1 MKKILLETSF
11 SKIYM
16 IVMII
21 ITLLIL
27 GGYFSYAMFTV
38 TKEKE
43 NAISIVTGNLTYE
56 LLVDDKETNTL
67 TVPANSRQDFIV
79 TLNNP
84 NNRISRFNFYY
95 LGSLPEGVDIGYI
108 EKDEFNVPPTETG
121 INLEKVDTTGSS
133 NTYIVRVAN
142 TTESEISIELG
153 VSVGLDYN
161 DLELPDDGH
170 LLRKIT
176 STGTVKEVIEDDIMN
191 RLNYEDEEQ
200 TFVTGSNPY
209 NYIWY
214 SGKLWRVVSIDPN
227 DNSVKLVTQWN
238 ISAIP
243 YDNDSSA
250 FAGSYMEMWL
260 NDTTVDGFLGNLREP
275 EKFIVTDAVWNAT
288 MDNRELGSI
297 TIPNETTIVSNA
309 VGLLNTY
316 EYQSSNDGGR
326 TGYLNNGLHW
336 WTLTPYSDSNV
347 CYISASGSIGNQ
359 VPTFVRNNGGGIRP
373 SINLK
378 KEVKIV
384 DGDGSEE
391 NPYRLEGDNDTN
403 LSGTLLNTRYSGEYI
418 TFGTG
423 ENNLYRIV
431 SHETLGLTKITS
443 VEPLKENGAFKA
455 IVFDSNRSTNYS
467 LATTMGIFLNGE
479 YLTDYIGEGY
489 SNMIEDNTTWYL
501 GIVSTNASYK
511 SAKYTNITDNVLT
524 SNTTTAKVG
533 LLRYG
538 ELMTGQ
544 FERGLGIVNLSYT
557 GLTQLYKTLTPF
569 NGNWYLY
576 GIGAYTDVL
585 QNAHVDASGIKPALN
600 LKQNV
605 IITSGDGTK
614 NNPFNIELS
623 N

>member
-16 IVMII
+16 IIMVI

-56 LLVDDKETNTL
+56 LEVEDNETNTL
-67 TVPANSRQDFIV
+67 TVSANSRKDFIV
-79 TLNNP
+79 TLTNP
-84 NNRISRFNFYY
+84 NNRIGRFNFYY
-95 LGSLPEGVDIGYI
+95 EGSLPDGVDIGYI
-108 EKDEFNVPPTETG
+108 EKDEYNVPPTEEG

-161 DLELPDDGH
+161 DLELPENGH

-191 RLNYEDEEQ
+191 RLNYEDTEQ

-214 SGKLWRVVSIDPN
+214 SGKLWRVVSIDTS

-275 EKFIVTDAVWNAT
+275 EKFIKMDSKWNASQ
-288 MDNRELGSI
+288 MSDASKPPSEEGGG
-297 TIPNETTIVSNA
+297 TIVEDP
-309 VGLLNTY
+309 VGLLNVY
-316 EYQSSNDGGR
+316 EYQTSYIGSSAGK
-326 TGYLNNGLHW
+326 GYLNNGLVW
-336 WTLTPYSDSNV
+336 WTLTSYDQFNIWRCIITGTFDRYEGYNV
-347 CYISASGSIGNQ
+347 AN
-359 VPTFVRNNGGGIRP
+359 GIRP

-378 KEVKIV
+378 PEIKIV
-384 DGDGSEE
+384 SGSGTEE
-391 NPYRLEGDNDTN
+391 DPYRLMGDNDNN
-403 LSGTLLNTRYSGEYI
+403 LSGTLLNKRYSGEYI
-418 TFGTG
+418 SFGTG

-431 SHETLGLTKITS
+431 SHETEGLTKITS
-443 VEPLKENGAFKA
+443 AEPLKEKSAFKT
-455 IVFDSNRSTNYS
+455 ISFGDTLYYSSTNS
-467 LATTMGIFLNGE
+467 IGSFLNGK
-479 YLTDYIGEGY
+479 YLTSGSYLTSEQE
-489 SNMIEDNTTWYL
+489 SMIEDDTTWYL
-501 GIVSTNASYK
+501 GTVGSIASYRL
-511 SAKYTNITDNVLT
+511 AKYIDINMSSLT
-524 SNTTTAKVG
+524 SNTTRATVG
-533 LLRYG
+533 LLRLG
-538 ELMTGQ
+538 ELMAGQ
-544 FERGLGIVNLSYT
+544 FNRYENNASYW
-557 GLTQLYKTLTPF
+557 TLT
-569 NGNWYLY
+569 
-576 GIGAYTDVL
+576 L
-585 QNAHVDASGIKPALN
+585 QNSSSIRNVKNISTSSESNTTNKFSIKPSLN
-600 LKQNV
+600 LKSNV
-605 IITSGDGTK
+605 IITSGDGTLQ
-614 NNPFNIELS
+614 NPFTLALE
-623 N
+623 

>member
-38 TKEKE
+38 SKEKS

-67 TVPANSRQDFIV
+67 TVPSNSRKDFIV
-79 TLNNP
+79 TLTNP
-84 NNRISRFNFYY
+84 NNRVARFNFYY
-95 LGSLPEGVDIGYI
+95 VGDLPDGVDIGYI
-108 EKDEFNVPPTETG
+108 EKDEFNVPPTEAG
-121 INLEKVDTTGSS
+121 VNLEKVSTAGSS

-191 RLNYEDEEQ
+191 RLNYEDSEQ

-214 SGKLWRVVSIDPN
+214 SGKLWRAVSIDTS

-238 ISAIP
+238 ISTIS
-243 YDNDSSA
+243 YDNNSTNFED
-250 FAGSYMEMWL
+250 SYMESWL

-275 EKFIVTDAVWNAT
+275 DKFIKMDSKWNAS
-288 MDNRELGSI
+288 MVSDGKLPSEEEGG
-297 TIPNETTIVSNA
+297 TIVEDA
-309 VGLLNTY
+309 VGLLNLY
-316 EYQSSNDGGR
+316 EYTMSESSES
-326 TGYLNNGLHW
+326 YLNNELYW
-336 WTLTPYSDSNV
+336 WLLTPYNNAINNFFV
-347 CYISASGSIGNQ
+347 LNTGQ
-359 VPTFVRNNGGGIRP
+359 VNSLSVTNNYGVRP

-378 KEVKIV
+378 SEIKVESGEGTV
-384 DGDGSEE
+384 D
-391 NPYRLEGDNDTN
+391 NPYRLEGDNDSN

-418 TFGTG
+418 SFGTG

-431 SHETLGLTKITS
+431 SHETEGLTKITS
-443 VEPLKENGAFKA
+443 AEPLKENGKFKTMAFGDG
-455 IVFDSNRSTNYS
+455 VYYSNTNEVGS
-467 LATTMGIFLNGE
+467 FLNGE
-479 YLTDYIGEGY
+479 YLDSGTYLTSEQV
-489 SNMIEDNTTWYL
+489 NMIEDTTTWYL
-501 GIVSTNASYK
+501 GTVGSGASYK
-511 SAKYTNITDNVLT
+511 LAKYTNTTDNILI
-524 SNTTTAKVG
+524 SSTTNSKVG

-538 ELMTGQ
+538 ELVSGQ
-544 FERGLGIVNLSYT
+544 FDRYDNNTY
-557 GLTQLYKTLTPF
+557 YWTLTPYSASNVRSVNH
-569 NGNWYLY
+569 NGRAGNSNL
-576 GIGAYTDVL
+576 T
-585 QNAHVDASGIKPALN
+585 NAVGIKPSLN
-600 LKQNV
+600 LKSNV

-614 NNPFNIELS
+614 QNPFQLS
-623 N
+623 VQ

>member
-176 STGTVKEVIEDDIMN
+176 STGTVSEVIEDDIMN
-191 RLNYEDEEQ
+191 KLNYKDEEQ

-214 SGKLWRVVSIDPN
+214 SGKLWRVVSIDTS

-238 ISAIP
+238 ISAIS
-243 YDNDSSA
+243 YNTSGNST
-250 FAGSYMEMWL
+250 FEGSYMEEWL
-260 NDTTVDGFLGNLREP
+260 NDTTVDGFLYNLREP
-275 EKFIVTDAVWNAT
+275 EKFIKMDSKWNAS
-288 MDNRELGSI
+288 MMADIDSKPPSEEEGG
-297 TIPNETTIVSNA
+297 TIVSNA
-309 VGLLNTY
+309 VGLLNFY
-316 EYQSSNDGGR
+316 ETRYSNYSHNSLR
-326 TGYLNNGLHW
+326 YI
-336 WTLTPYSDSNV
+336 TLTPYNSTSVNYVDANFYRSS
-347 CYISASGSIGNQ
+347 ISTHEIL
-359 VPTFVRNNGGGIRP
+359 GIRP

-378 KEVKIV
+378 SEIKIV

-391 NPYRLEGDNDTN
+391 NPYRLAGDNDTN
-403 LSGTLLNTRYSGEYI
+403 LEGTLLNTRYSGEYI
-418 TFGTG
+418 SFGTG

-431 SHETLGLTKITS
+431 SHETEELTKITS
-443 VEPLKENGAFKA
+443 AEPLKENGAFKT
-455 IVFDSNRSTNYS
+455 ISFGDTSYYSSSNTIGS
-467 LATTMGIFLNGE
+467 FLNGE
-479 YLTDYIGEGY
+479 YLTSGTYLTNEQV
-489 SNMIEDNTTWYL
+489 NMIEDSTTWYL
-501 GIVSTNASYK
+501 GRTGNGSSYK
-511 SAKYTNITDNVLT
+511 LAKYTGATGSTLT
-524 SNTTTAKVG
+524 SSTTTVKVG
-533 LLRYG
+533 LLRLG
-538 ELMTGQ
+538 ELMASQ
-544 FERGLGIVNLSYT
+544 FSGYNSNPYYWLLNSASDGAVNYIV
-557 GLTQLYKTLTPF
+557 P
-569 NGNWYLY
+569 NGSGYNSRIENWH
-576 GIGAYTDVL
+576 A
-585 QNAHVDASGIKPALN
+585 IKPSLN
-600 LKQNV
+600 LKSNV

-614 NNPFNIELS
+614 NNPFTIELS

>member
-43 NAISIVTGNLTYE
+43 NAISIVTGNLTYKLE
-56 LLVDDKETNTL
+56 VEENETNTL

-79 TLNNP
+79 TLSNP
-84 NNRISRFNFYY
+84 NNRVARFNFYY
-95 LGSLPEGVDIGYI
+95 VGDLPDGVDIGYI
-108 EKDEFNVPPTETG
+108 EKEGVNTPPSSTG

-161 DLELPDDGH
+161 DLELPENGH

-176 STGTVKEVIEDDIMN
+176 STGTVSEVIEDDIMN

-214 SGKLWRVVSIDPN
+214 SGKLWRVVSIDTS

-275 EKFIVTDAVWNAT
+275 EKFIKMDSKWNASQ
-288 MDNRELGSI
+288 MSDASKPPSEEEGG
-297 TIPNETTIVSNA
+297 TIVEDP
-309 VGLLNTY
+309 VGLLNVY
-316 EYQSSNDGGR
+316 EYQTSYIGSSAGK
-326 TGYLNNGLHW
+326 GYLNNGLVW
-336 WTLTPYSDSNV
+336 WTLTSYDQFNIWR
-347 CYISASGSIGNQ
+347 CILTG
-359 VPTFVRNNGGGIRP
+359 TFDRYEGYNAANGIRP

-378 KEVKIV
+378 PEIKIV
-384 DGDGSEE
+384 SGSGTEE
-391 NPYRLEGDNDTN
+391 DPYRLMGDNDNN
-403 LSGTLLNTRYSGEYI
+403 LSGTLLNKRYSGEYI
-418 TFGTG
+418 SFGTG
-423 ENNLYRIV
+423 ENSLYRIV
-431 SHETLGLTKITS
+431 SHETEGLTKITS
-443 VEPLKENGAFKA
+443 AEPLKENSVFKT
-455 IVFDSNRSTNYS
+455 ISFGDTIYYSSTNTIGS
-467 LATTMGIFLNGE
+467 FLNGE
-479 YLTDYIGEGY
+479 YLNSGTYLTEEQV
-489 SNMIEDNTTWYL
+489 NMIEENTTWYL
-501 GIVSTNASYK
+501 GTVGSGASYK
-511 SAKYTNITDNVLT
+511 LAKYTDINMSNLT
-524 SNTTTAKVG
+524 SNTTTATVG
-533 LLRYG
+533 LLRLG
-538 ELMTGQ
+538 ELMAGQ
-544 FERGLGIVNLSYT
+544 FDKRANNIKYWIITRYGSTVNNVRYDGVSSNDNISIS
-557 GLTQLYKTLTPF
+557 
-569 NGNWYLY
+569 NG
-576 GIGAYTDVL
+576 ARP
-585 QNAHVDASGIKPALN
+585 SLN
-600 LKQNV
+600 LKSNV

-614 NNPFNIELS
+614 ENPFEIELAS
-623 N
+623 